1 MLKAIVEVRLV
12 ASKSLKKG
20 VRHMEYFVFFCK
32 ELLSSKWHIDTWKDL
47 IVCEDEGGRK
57 QKHREYVK
65 DNYCLKY
72 LGERRVWIR
81 MRW

>member
-32 ELLSSKWHIDTWKDL
+32 ELLSSK
-47 IVCEDEGGRK
+47 
-57 QKHREYVK
+57 
-65 DNYCLKY
+65 
-72 LGERRVWIR
+72 
-81 MRW
+81 